1 MESIDKIIKELS
13 RAYRRFLRDSPVE
26 DWFWALVVFIAGVA
40 ILKLLTFLFSAI
52 GHRLVPERHAPMLSR
67 ILRYGGYALVT
78 IIALNRAGIDL
89 GVLLGAAGIL
99 TVAIGFASQ
108 TSASN
113 VISGLFLVGERPF
126 IVGDI
131 IRVENIIG
139 TVVAIDFVSVKLK
152 TFDNLYAR
160 IPNEILFKSTIVNQ
174 THYQIRRIDIEFP
187 LAPEA
192 DIPHLRDRIMEN
204 VARIPNVLDE
214 PTPEFQILGFNE
226 AGVHSRVC
234 AWTVSPDFRHTRTKV
249 CLAIIMTLREQE
261 ATLPGPRRHLFAG
274 TIRALEEPLIT
285 DPDLKAITSAIQ
297 MRDNKITG
305 SRES

>member
-1 MESIDKIIKELS
+1 MESVETILREVT
-13 RAYRRFLRDSPVE
+13 RAYRRFLRNSPVE
-26 DWFWALVVFIAGVA
+26 DWFWALIIFIVG
-40 ILKLLTFLFSAI
+40 ILVMKLLGFILRSVS
-52 GHRLVPERHAPMLSR
+52 HRFVPERHAPMLSR
-67 ILRYGGYALVT
+67 ILRYGGYALIT
-78 IIALNRAGIDL
+78 IIALNRAGVDL

-126 IVGDI
+126 VVGDI

-174 THYQIRRIDIEFP
+174 THFQVRRIDIEFP
-187 LAPEA
+187 LSPES
-192 DIPHLRDRIMEN
+192 DLPFVRDRLMEN
-204 VARIPNVLDE
+204 IARIPNVLDE
-214 PTPEFQILGFNE
+214 PVPEFQLLGFNE
-226 AGVHSRVC
+226 AGVQVRVC

-249 CLAIIMTLREQE
+249 CLAIIKTLQEQE
-261 ATLPGPRRHLFAG
+261 VTLPGPRRHIFQAAQHEVEKQIVSAPRL
-274 TIRALEEPLIT
+274 
-285 DPDLKAITSAIQ
+285 DAITSAIQ
-297 MRDNKITG
+297 TRDDKVRG
-305 SRES
+305 SKEG